1 MKKVFSIIVLMVHF
15 LSCKE
20 NEDKIT
26 SELFKK
32 EFAENDILINK
43 SAEEEI
49 LQFKSEGINLFHE
62 TKKIYDG
69 LRKDYIIVTFASE
82 SEEKLK
88 EYLSNN
94 LLTMKLNPE
103 KLLPTEGFEDNNINK
118 TSHEVKSS
126 MHIFLGEVNSKEKYN
141 SITINMVKNKNA
153 RIKGVQSYNCD
164 EYTSSG
170 GKTSATAYWYENG
183 NSSNGLDVQ
192 FHNKY
197 GWLGAW
203 YFDSGISL
211 YSGYT
216 THTNVKA
223 EAYKRRLIF
232 CGNYNNYSFSFG
244 D

>member
-1 MKKVFSIIVLMVHF
+1 MVLF

-20 NEDKIT
+20 NENIVAN
-26 SELFKK
+26 ELTKK
-32 EFAENDILINK
+32 EFAGNEILLNK

-49 LQFKSEGINLFHE
+49 LQLKNEGINLFHE
-62 TKKIYDG
+62 TRKIYDKSK
-69 LRKDYIIVTFASE
+69 KDYALVTFASE
-82 SEEKLK
+82 SKDNLK
-88 EYLSNN
+88 EYL
-94 LLTMKLNPE
+94 LTNSLNIKLSSE
-103 KLLPTEGFEDNNINK
+103 KLLPIEGFEDNNINK
-118 TSHEVKSS
+118 TSQEVKSS
-126 MHIFLGEVNSKEKYN
+126 MHIFLGEVNSREKYN

-170 GKTSATAYWYENG
+170 GKTSATAYWYDNG
-183 NSSNGLDVQ
+183 NSNNGLDVQ

-216 THTNVKA
+216 THTNVKP

-232 CGNYNNYSFSFG
+232 CGTYNNYSFSFG

>member
-1 MKKVFSIIVLMVHF
+1 MVLF

-20 NEDKIT
+20 NENIVAN
-26 SELFKK
+26 ELTKK
-32 EFAENDILINK
+32 EFAENEILLNK

-49 LQFKSEGINLFHE
+49 LQLKNEGINLFHE
-62 TKKIYDG
+62 TRKIYDKSK
-69 LRKDYIIVTFASE
+69 KDYALVTFASE
-82 SEEKLK
+82 SKDNLK
-88 EYLSNN
+88 EYL
-94 LLTMKLNPE
+94 LTNSLNIKLSSE
-103 KLLPTEGFEDNNINK
+103 KLLPIEGFEDNNINK
-118 TSHEVKSS
+118 TSQEVKSS
-126 MHIFLGEVNSKEKYN
+126 MHIFLGEVNSREKYN

-170 GKTSATAYWYENG
+170 GKTSATAYWYDNG
-183 NSSNGLDVQ
+183 NSNNGLDVQ

-216 THTNVKA
+216 THTNVKP

-232 CGNYNNYSFSFG
+232 CGIYNNYSFSFG